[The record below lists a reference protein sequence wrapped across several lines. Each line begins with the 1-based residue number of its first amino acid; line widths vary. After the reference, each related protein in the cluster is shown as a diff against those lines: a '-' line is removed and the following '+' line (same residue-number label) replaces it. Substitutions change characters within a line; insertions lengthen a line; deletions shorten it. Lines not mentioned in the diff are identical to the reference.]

1 MSRHKLTIIV
11 TCTDRKSAT
20 PDDELMVRNLPTGQ
34 VSARA
39 RVWKEGLA
47 RATVRR
53 PLIDLYGGET
63 WSQVRALALKATNL
77 RYEPTMFV
85 VSAGLGLQ
93 HVSTSAPA
101 YAATFSTGHADS
113 VGASLSESQ
122 TWWGALPHADVP
134 LAGRAIWVLSEAYS
148 RVVGQQLLEDTAP
161 SDVLVFG
168 GSKEIRDSL
177 RVPSDRSLRR
187 ALGGTV
193 TSLNVRA
200 ATQWL
205 SLSDGKD
212 PFTSA
217 ARDKWRTWSHEKRHR
232 EVFDRKPMSDSAVV
246 AFVRE
251 LRVHQPTVSKTGA
264 LKVLREA
271 GMACEQRRFSTLF
284 QQAVTR

>member
-1 MSRHKLTIIV
+1 MSQQKLTIIV

-20 PDDELMVRNLPTGQ
+20 PDDELMVRNLPKGQ

-39 RVWKEGLA
+39 RVWREGLA
-47 RATVRR
+47 RATVCR
-53 PLIDLYGGET
+53 PLTDLYSGET
-63 WSQVRALALKATNL
+63 WSQVRALALKATSL
-77 RYEPTMFV
+77 GYEPTMFV
-85 VSAGLGLQ
+85 ASAGLGLQ
-93 HVSTSAPA
+93 HVSTPAPA

-113 VGASLSESQ
+113 VGAAIPESQ
-122 TWWGALPHADVP
+122 TWWGALPHAVIP
-134 LAGRAIWVLSEAYS
+134 PGGRAIWVLSEAYS

-168 GSKEIRDSL
+168 GSKEICNSV

-193 TSLNVRA
+193 TSLNVRS

-205 SLSDGKD
+205 SLSDGGD

-217 ARDKWRTWSHEKRHR
+217 ARDRWRTWSHEKRHR
-232 EVFDRKPMSDSAVV
+232 EVFDRKPMSDSAVL
-246 AFVRE
+246 AFVGE
-251 LRVHQPTVSKTGA
+251 LRVHQPTISKTAA

-284 QQAVTR
+284 HQAVAR

>member
-1 MSRHKLTIIV
+1 MSRQKLTIIV

-20 PDDELMVRNLPTGQ
+20 PDDELMVRNLPKGQ

-39 RVWKEGLA
+39 QVWREGLA

-63 WSQVRALALKATNL
+63 WSQVRALAIEAKRLG
-77 RYEPTMFV
+77 YEPTMFV
-85 VSAGLGLQ
+85 ASAGLGLQ
-93 HVSTSAPA
+93 HVSTPAPA
-101 YAATFSTGHADS
+101 YAATFSPGHADS
-113 VGASLSESQ
+113 VGTSLSESQ
-122 TWWGALPHADVP
+122 TWWGALPHADAAP
-134 LAGRAIWVLSEAYS
+134 EARAIWVLSEAYS

-161 SDVLVFG
+161 SDLLVFG
-168 GSKEIRDSL
+168 GSKEISDSV
-177 RVPSDRSLRR
+177 RVPSDRELRR

-193 TSLNVRA
+193 TSLNVRS

-205 SLSDGKD
+205 SLSNGED

-217 ARDKWRTWSHEKRHR
+217 ARDKWRTWSHEVRHR
-232 EVFDRKPMSDSAVV
+232 EVFDRKPMSDPAVV
-246 AFVRE
+246 AFISE
-251 LRVHQPTVSKTGA
+251 LRVRQPSISKTGA

-284 QQAVTR
+284 QQAVAR